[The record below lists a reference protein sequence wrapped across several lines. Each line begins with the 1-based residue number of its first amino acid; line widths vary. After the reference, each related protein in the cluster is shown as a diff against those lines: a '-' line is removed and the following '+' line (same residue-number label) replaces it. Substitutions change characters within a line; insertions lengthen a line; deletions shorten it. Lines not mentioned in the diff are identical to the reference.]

1 MTIYLHGDYPLIL
14 MALAAINK
22 TGKSV
27 KWQDCR
33 NIPNLITCF
42 RILLTPCFAF
52 AYLGHNFVWAWSIF
66 LLAGVSD
73 GLDGFLAR
81 ILNQRTS
88 LGAMLDP
95 LADKTLIGTSFIC
108 LAIGGVISFWL
119 AMLVICRDVIIVGG
133 LFFLK
138 FAGIDVQKK
147 INPLIISKLTTAV
160 QLLLI
165 FLILSRLSFTL
176 DTVNPQRSIEWVTGG
191 LTAISGLVYIKQ
203 GIDMFY
209 AEKM

>member
-1 MTIYLHGDYPLIL
+1 M
-14 MALAAINK
+14 
-22 TGKSV
+22 

-33 NIPNLITCF
+33 NVPNLITCF

-52 AYLGHNFVWAWSIF
+52 AYLGHDFVWAWSIF

-81 ILNQRTS
+81 ILNQRTL

-108 LAIGGVISFWL
+108 LATGGVISFWL

-138 FAGIDVQKK
+138 FTGIDVQKN
-147 INPLIISKLTTAV
+147 ISPLIISKLTTAV

-165 FLILSRLSFTL
+165 FLILSRLSFAL
-176 DTVNPQRSIEWVTGG
+176 DMVNIQRGIEWVTGL
-191 LTAISGLVYIKQ
+191 LTVLSGLVYIKQ
-203 GIDMFY
+203 GVDMFY
-209 AEKM
+209 AGKIKTLDHTR